1 MTPLRIR
8 CLVTVTLILTAATS
22 CHNAL
27 APVDAVL
34 EGTYVLTTVNG
45 MALPADL
52 SNGDPGRLI
61 LLSETIRFNGAG
73 GAIDDV
79 TERDSLSSA
88 PAQVVFGTIELS
100 YHVDG
105 SVVHFKVLCGPGASC
120 TQSPDATIIDA
131 KDFVIQNGV
140 YTYDFHNPR

>member
-8 CLVTVTLILTAATS
+8 YLVTVTLILTATTS
-22 CHNAL
+22 CQNTL

-34 EGTYVLTTVNG
+34 KGTYALTTVNG

-61 LLSETIRFNGAG
+61 LLSETIRFDGAG
-73 GAIDDV
+73 RAIDDM

-88 PAQVVFGTIELS
+88 PAQVVFATIELS

-105 SVVHFKVLCGPGASC
+105 SVVHFKALCGPGASC
-120 TQSPDATIIDA
+120 TQVPDATIVDA

-140 YTYDFHNPR
+140 FTYDFHNPR